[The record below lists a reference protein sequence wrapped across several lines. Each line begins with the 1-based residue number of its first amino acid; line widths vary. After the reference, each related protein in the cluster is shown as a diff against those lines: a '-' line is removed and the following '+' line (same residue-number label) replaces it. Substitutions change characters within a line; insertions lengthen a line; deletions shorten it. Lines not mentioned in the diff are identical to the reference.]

1 MIVISVAHFDEKKAE
16 VLIVSTSSIGSYML
30 MVGTNAYI
38 GDENN
43 IYNPFT
49 MAELQKAGLL
59 VTIKLE
65 SLAYLAFYLASCC
78 LSVVIQY
85 FIYKM

>member
-65 SLAYLAFYLASCC
+65 SLAYLAFYLVSCC

-85 FIYKM
+85 FIYKK